1 MEFAEYRDYVEGDA
15 PNLIDWQVFAKTD
28 RYMIRRFQDETSL
41 RACVLVDASA
51 SLHFRQTGPV
61 TKFEYACSLAA
72 GLMYMLV
79 CQGDAAGLSF
89 FTDRVTQRFAP
100 VASTETLG
108 PVLLEMEKV
117 EAEGAGNIEKALH
130 ETAEMLT
137 QRSLVIVISDLLQP
151 PAQFAR
157 GIQHLQHN
165 RHDVTVFHVLD
176 AAEIGLPMHG
186 LVELRD
192 LETSEKLLIEA
203 DEIRPRSRPG
213 GAGLSGRGEPPLHGL
228 RRPLF
233 HGRNADARARGSGEA
248 GQSFLMEARHAV
260 FSFLDAGQCNRAHKS
275 VVLVSASGG
284 SDNSLSGRAQR
295 AGGRRKIIRSMM
307 DWKKSRDHL
316 LWPSATRTT
325 HARVALPGHPTIC

>member
-1 MEFAEYRDYVEGDA
+1 
-15 PNLIDWQVFAKTD
+15 
-28 RYMIRRFQDETSL
+28 L

-79 CQGDAAGLSF
+79 CQGDAAALSF

-100 VASTETLG
+100 VASTETLS
-108 PVLLEMEKV
+108 PVLLAMENV
-117 EAEGAGNIEKALH
+117 EASGAGNIETSLH
-130 ETAEMLT
+130 EAAEMLK
-137 QRSLVIVISDLLQP
+137 QRSLVVVISDLLQP

-176 AAEIGLPMHG
+176 AAEIALPMHG

-203 DEIRPRSRPG
+203 DEIRPQYAQAVQGYLAEVSRLCTAC
-213 GAGLSGRGEPPLHGL
+213 GAHY
-228 RRPLF
+228 F
-233 HGRNADARARGSGEA
+233 TID
-248 GQSFLMEARHAV
+248 
-260 FSFLDAGQCNRAHKS
+260 
-275 VVLVSASGG
+275 
-284 SDNSLSGRAQR
+284 
-295 AGGRRKIIRSMM
+295 
-307 DWKKSRDHL
+307 
-316 LWPSATRTT
+316 TRTPMLE
-325 HARVALPGHPTIC
+325 ALAKRANLF

>member
-1 MEFAEYRDYVEGDA
+1 MPSARASKYLPPRVADQIRGLGISSRRPMQGGIQGLHRSPDFGASVEFAEYRDYIEGDA

-41 RACVLVDASA
+41 RASVLVDASA
-51 SLHFRQTGPV
+51 SLNFRQTGPV

-79 CQGDAAGLSF
+79 CQGDAASLSF
-89 FTDRVTQRFAP
+89 FTDKVTKRFAS
-100 VASTETLG
+100 VASTETLS
-108 PVLLEMEKV
+108 PILLEMEKIESAGV
-117 EAEGAGNIEKALH
+117 GNIEQSLH
-130 ETAEMLT
+130 EAAEMLK

-176 AAEIGLPMHG
+176 AAEIALPLHG

-203 DEIRPRSRPG
+203 DEIRPRYAQAVHDYLAEVSRLCTAC
-213 GAGLSGRGEPPLHGL
+213 GANY
-228 RRPLF
+228 F
-233 HGRNADARARGSGEA
+233 TID
-248 GQSFLMEARHAV
+248 
-260 FSFLDAGQCNRAHKS
+260 
-275 VVLVSASGG
+275 
-284 SDNSLSGRAQR
+284 
-295 AGGRRKIIRSMM
+295 
-307 DWKKSRDHL
+307 
-316 LWPSATRTT
+316 TRTPMLE
-325 HARVALPGHPTIC
+325 ALAKRANLF